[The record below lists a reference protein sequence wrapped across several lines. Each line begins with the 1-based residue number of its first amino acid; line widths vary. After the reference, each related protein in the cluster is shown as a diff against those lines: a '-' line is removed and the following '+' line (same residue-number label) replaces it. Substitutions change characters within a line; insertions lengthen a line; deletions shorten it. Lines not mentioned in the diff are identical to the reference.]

1 MASCSTNDENKRRI
15 NRKRKAICNAV
26 IGLLMLLG
34 SSIAS
39 GIQLHRKKT
48 WKSTKGEIIG
58 LERCDGDKDDERES
72 HKPIIRYEANEK
84 LLTFTSSICSRDPPS
99 IGSSIAVLYH
109 PDEPSKVMDA
119 SFTSVWLFPIVFGG
133 IGLSLFSY
141 SSITLCSEKATFY
154 ICSTVT
160 VRYWP

>member
-48 WKSTKGEIIG
+48 WTSTTG
-58 LERCDGDKDDERES
+58 
-72 HKPIIRYEANEK
+72 EK
-84 LLTFTSSICSRDPPS
+84 L
-99 IGSSIAVLYH
+99 VLN
-109 PDEPSKVMDA
+109 DVMETKMTNVKVTNPLLDMK
-119 SFTSVWLFPIVFGG
+119 PMRN
-133 IGLSLFSY
+133 Y
-141 SSITLCSEKATFY
+141 
-154 ICSTVT
+154 
-160 VRYWP
+160 